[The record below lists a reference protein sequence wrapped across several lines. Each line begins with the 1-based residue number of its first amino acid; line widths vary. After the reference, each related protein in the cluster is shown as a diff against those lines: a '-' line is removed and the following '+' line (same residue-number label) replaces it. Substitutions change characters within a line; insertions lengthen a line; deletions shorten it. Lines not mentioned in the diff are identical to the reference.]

1 MSLTHTLSD
10 GTPGY
15 GLDIPCSTHS
25 APSLSGRGRSFHLM
39 LRSTLQGPPSGV
51 WFGSLSSARLS
62 VDHGQWRSEFKE
74 SAVVWLVSSADNY
87 TQPLSP
93 HRCNTSP
100 HSKQRST
107 HTNSWEKSYSY
118 WWHFTD
124 LGLVYFHPA
133 ANSQVL
139 PRAVVP
145 SQHERRWALSS
156 SLNVTLWITHGGVGV
171 SSPCSFYLCV
181 TVLSLSACLCVCLVL
196 WSGYLGALRG
206 WGTRRA
212 VYMYTVECTYL
223 TQVYMSTHNPTV
235 SQVW

>member
-1 MSLTHTLSD
+1 
-10 GTPGY
+10 
-15 GLDIPCSTHS
+15 
-25 APSLSGRGRSFHLM
+25 M

-62 VDHGQWRSEFKE
+62 VDHGQWRSETR
-74 SAVVWLVSSADNY
+74 SRLPLVVVFWLVSSVDTY

-124 LGLVYFHPA
+124 FGLVYFHPA

-156 SLNVTLWITHGGVGV
+156 SLNVTLWITHGGWGCRLPVVSICVWLFSVCRPVCVSVWYSGQATWELSVGEEQGGLYI
-171 SSPCSFYLCV
+171 CIQW
-181 TVLSLSACLCVCLVL
+181 SAP
-196 WSGYLGALRG
+196 
-206 WGTRRA
+206 
-212 VYMYTVECTYL
+212 TYL
-223 TQVYMSTHNPTV
+223 RYICRHTTPQ
-235 SQVW
+235 